1 MEKEP
6 PTAVIL
12 GIVNEGGKKK
22 KEIIDYLNKHGYQT
36 KEVMGTYD
44 FVSYLTDHGKKLG
57 ENMRKLRKYF
67 GRDVTSTTVMIA
79 ELL

>member
-1 MEKEP
+1 MLINYTAVNHAMEKEP

-44 FVSYLTDHGKKLG
+44 FVSYLTDLARSWVRICA
-57 ENMRKLRKYF
+57 N
-67 GRDVTSTTVMIA
+67 
-79 ELL
+79 